1 MLSFFKFTQT
11 LNLYFQHV
19 LMIVFYVALI
29 RIIAFVVSEGTLR
42 ERLKSNREKRGIN
55 QPARRQAC
63 GLSVF
68 H

>member
-11 LNLYFQHV
+11 LNLYFQYV

-29 RIIAFVVSEGTLR
+29 RIAFVVSEGTLR